1 MVMPNTPVFVGCDV
15 GKDEIAVFVS
25 EGERAFTISNDPK
38 ALARF
43 ARELPLDSLVIC
55 EATGGYESALLA
67 ALVSAERACHRADA
81 RKVKAFIRS
90 LGTLAKTDS
99 IDARALARYGAERHD
114 RLTLWR
120 PADKAQQQLQE
131 LVMMRRD
138 LVASR
143 VAWNNRSKA
152 PGSARLAKLIA
163 PILATFDA
171 QLAAIDQKIAKLVAA
186 TAPLAQRAERL
197 IAIPGV
203 GSTTAY
209 ALLALMPELGSMSR
223 RQAASL
229 AGLAPHPKQ
238 SGQRDAYR
246 RVRGG
251 RPAVRNTL
259 FMAALSATRFHPQ
272 ISEFYKRLRAAGKKP
287 IVATTAAMR
296 KLIVIANAT
305 LKLS

>member
-25 EGERAFTISNDPK
+25 EGERAFNISNDPK

-43 ARELPLDSLVIC
+43 ARELPSDSLVIC

>member
-1 MVMPNTPVFVGCDV
+1 MVMPDTPVFVGCDV
-15 GKDEIAVFVS
+15 GKHDIAVFIS
-25 EGERAFTISNDPK
+25 EGERAFTISNTPK

-43 ARELPLDSLVIC
+43 ARELPPDSLVIC
-55 EATGGYESALLA
+55 EATGGYEAALLA

-90 LGTLAKTDS
+90 LGTLAKTDN

-114 RLTLWR
+114 RLTPWR
-120 PADKAQQQLQE
+120 PADKAQQQLQA
-131 LVMMRRD
+131 LVMMRRE

-152 PGSARLAKLIA
+152 PGSADLAKLLA
-163 PILATFDA
+163 PILATFKA
-171 QLAAIDQKIAKLVAA
+171 QLAAIDQEIAKLVAA
-186 TAPLAQRAERL
+186 GPLAQRAERL
-197 IAIPGV
+197 IAIPGI

-251 RPAVRNTL
+251 RPAVRNTI

>member
-25 EGERAFTISNDPK
+25 EGERAFNISNDPK

-43 ARELPLDSLVIC
+43 ARELPPDSLVIC